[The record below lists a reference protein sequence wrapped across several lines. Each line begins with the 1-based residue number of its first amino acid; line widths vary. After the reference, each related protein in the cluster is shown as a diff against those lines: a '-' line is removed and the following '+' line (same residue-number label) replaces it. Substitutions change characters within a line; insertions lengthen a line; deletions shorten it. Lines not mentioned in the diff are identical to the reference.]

1 MPSGDAP
8 SQPGFEWL
16 SKENVPVLQ
25 PEQIAYVGLRDVDFG
40 ERLMHVPQGFHF
52 PVGCIILPLV
62 CCHRKLLSQHGI
74 LSFTMHEVDR
84 YGIGEVM
91 EVVKKHLEGRPLH
104 LSYDIDAVDP
114 LHAPATGT
122 VVRGGLNY
130 REALYV
136 AEAAAD
142 TGRLGSLDMVE
153 VNPTLSDADGA
164 ELTAELANLVTAA
177 AMGSRII

>member
-1 MPSGDAP
+1 MS
-8 SQPGFEWL
+8 E
-16 SKENVPVLQ
+16 
-25 PEQIAYVGLRDVDFG
+25 
-40 ERLMHVPQGFHF
+40 
-52 PVGCIILPLV
+52 
-62 CCHRKLLSQHGI
+62 HGI

-91 EVVKKHLEGRPLH
+91 EVVKKHLADRPLH

-114 LHAPATGT
+114 IHAPATGT

-136 AEAAAD
+136 AEAVAA

-153 VNPTLSDADGA
+153 VNPSLSDADGA
-164 ELTAELANLVTAA
+164 ELTAELANLVTTA